1 MNTLEWIE
9 AKTSLIE
16 IQLED
21 FFKINQLKLHMIN
34 TYPII
39 CNYLSVNNDIEG
51 LEQRSFED
59 YNVLYQAFMKYQNII
74 SKINLEVVFVASKE
88 NFCFFMGWT
97 AKFYDDML
105 NSTNDDIRAMME
117 MINDYIIDS
126 QLSAGQRGFIK
137 ANLTKFRA
145 QTAGEHGH
153 SLITQKEQLSSGGKS
168 TELKSKEQLIAE
180 LEGMGLNKQLVGGTY
195 SHGKKS
201 K

>member
-1 MNTLEWIE
+1 MT
-9 AKTSLIE
+9 
-16 IQLED
+16 
-21 FFKINQLKLHMIN
+21 
-34 TYPII
+34 
-39 CNYLSVNNDIEG
+39 

-195 SHGKKS
+195 PHGKKS

>member
-1 MNTLEWIE
+1 MNTMEWIE
-9 AKTSLIE
+9 DKSNLID
-16 IQLED
+16 IQLNE
-21 FFKINQLKLHMIN
+21 FFKKNEFKLQLMN

-39 CNYLSVNNDIEG
+39 CNYLSVNNDIEE

-59 YNVLYQAFMKYQNII
+59 HNVLFKAFMKYQNII
-74 SKINLEVVFVASKE
+74 SKINERTVFVASKE

-97 AKFYDDML
+97 TKFYDDML
-105 NSTNDDIRAMME
+105 SNTSEEVKAMME

-126 QLSAGQRGFIK
+126 QLSAGQQGLLK

-153 SLITQKEQLSSGGKS
+153 SLITQKEQLSSGGKN

-180 LEGMGLNKQLVGGTY
+180 LEGMGLNKQLVGNTY
-195 SHGKKS
+195 PHSKKS

>member
-1 MNTLEWIE
+1 
-9 AKTSLIE
+9 
-16 IQLED
+16 
-21 FFKINQLKLHMIN
+21 
-34 TYPII
+34 
-39 CNYLSVNNDIEG
+39 
-51 LEQRSFED
+51 
-59 YNVLYQAFMKYQNII
+59 
-74 SKINLEVVFVASKE
+74 
-88 NFCFFMGWT
+88 MGWT

-195 SHGKKS
+195 PHGKKS

>member
-126 QLSAGQRGFIK
+126 QLSAGQRGFIRRT
-137 ANLTKFRA
+137 L
-145 QTAGEHGH
+145 QSSEHKPQENMVIRCN
-153 SLITQKEQLSSGGKS
+153 SKRQLSSGGKS
-168 TELKSKEQLIAE
+168 TELIQRTVIAE

-195 SHGKKS
+195 PHGKKS

>member
-105 NSTNDDIRAMME
+105 NSTNDDIRA
-117 MINDYIIDS
+117 
-126 QLSAGQRGFIK
+126 
-137 ANLTKFRA
+137 
-145 QTAGEHGH
+145 
-153 SLITQKEQLSSGGKS
+153 LITQKEQLSSGGKS

-195 SHGKKS
+195 PHGKKS